1 MTALPPGPSAP
12 PAVQTLRWVVRPKP
26 FMEEAWRRYGDVFTV
41 RMTHEGDWVMLAD
54 PAHVEKVFKADPR
67 VVHAGEANVIL
78 RPLLGAHSVLLLDD
92 DDHMAHRKQLLA
104 PFHGERMRRYGD
116 LMRGTVEREIA
127 TWPRGEPIALWPRMQ
142 AVTLEVIVRA
152 VFGVREDERVSEM
165 RRLLGD
171 ALAWTG
177 RPLQIAGF
185 AVAGPRHCMRLPY
198 IRRPAERVDAA
209 VYEEIARRRAA
220 GNLEQRDDILS
231 MLLSGTAMTDAELR
245 DELMTLLIAGHET
258 TATAL
263 AWAIER
269 LVRHSE
275 ALARLGE
282 DDYLDAV
289 CKETL
294 RLRPVLAV
302 VLRKLTEPM
311 SIDGHDFAAGT
322 ILAPC
327 IHLVHR
333 RPDVYPDPTA
343 FRPERF
349 LEGQGGTYSWI
360 PFGGGV
366 RRCLGAS
373 FALFEMK
380 AVLSTLVERVTL
392 RAVDPA
398 PEATKRRAI
407 TLGPARGATVL
418 VS

>member
-1 MTALPPGPSAP
+1 
-12 PAVQTLRWVVRPKP
+12 
-26 FMEEAWRRYGDVFTV
+26 
-41 RMTHEGDWVMLAD
+41 
-54 PAHVEKVFKADPR
+54 
-67 VVHAGEANVIL
+67 
-78 RPLLGAHSVLLLDD
+78 
-92 DDHMAHRKQLLA
+92 
-104 PFHGERMRRYGD
+104 
-116 LMRGTVEREIA
+116 
-127 TWPRGEPIALWPRMQ
+127 MQ

-152 VFGVREDERVSEM
+152 VFGVREEERVSEM
-165 RRLLGD
+165 RRLLAD

-177 RPLQIAGF
+177 RPLKIAGF

-209 VYEEIARRRAA
+209 VYDEIARRRAA
-220 GNLEQRDDILS
+220 GDLEERDDILS
-231 MLLSGTAMTDAELR
+231 MLLSATAMTDAELR

-269 LVRHSE
+269 LVRHPE

-282 DDYLDAV
+282 DDYLEAV

-349 LEGQGGTYSWI
+349 LEGQGGAYSWI

-392 RAVDPA
+392 RAVDQA
-398 PEATKRRAI
+398 PEGTTRRAI